1 MTKVQSSEICRMD
14 PAAMLDPNDPL
25 FKALADNSP
34 EWWSKLTADPEIY
47 VEIRKGNLIHVYY
60 YGARIAEIK
69 YIRGTYSVK
78 CHEKYVNGN
87 QATGSKYMSC
97 INLLENDVT
106 RLKENA
112 LEFYVQE
119 SEGED
124 TSEKRIQGR
133 LRIDNPHRYIDSE
146 FAHGYEKGEKK
157 NLIRFDLVAVDG
169 NELKVEELK
178 RIGDCRL
185 RTSEMEINQPEVLT
199 QMERYAT
206 FMATNQ
212 DALCVYYQTLLK
224 IKRMLGLPMP
234 IGYDTEKPLT
244 LDLTPLLLI
253 KNLYD
258 YSKMGMER
266 YKRLKDIRDILEKKE
281 IKYYILP

>member
-14 PAAMLDPNDPL
+14 STALLDPNAPL
-25 FKALADNSP
+25 FRALAENSP
-34 EWWSKLTADPEIY
+34 HWWSKLLTDPEIY
-47 VEIRKGNLIHVYY
+47 IEIRKSNLIHVYY

-69 YIRGTYSVK
+69 YSGRTYSVK
-78 CHEKYVNGN
+78 CHEKYVDGD
-87 QATGSKYMSC
+87 QATGSKYVSC
-97 INLLENDVT
+97 ISLLENDIT

-112 LEFYVQE
+112 IKFYVQE

-146 FAHGYEKGEKK
+146 FAHAYVMGDDN

-169 NELKVEELK
+169 NVLKIEELK
-178 RIGDCRL
+178 RIGDSRL
-185 RTSEMEINQPEVLT
+185 RTSEMEINPPEVLT
-199 QMERYAT
+199 QMERYAK
-206 FMATNQ
+206 FMAINQ

-224 IKRMLGLPMP
+224 IKAMLGLPMP
-234 IGYDTEKPLT
+234 IGYDAEKPFT

-258 YSKMGMER
+258 YSKMSMER
-266 YKRLKDIRDILEKKE
+266 YERLKDIRDILEKNE
-281 IKYYILP
+281 IRYYILP